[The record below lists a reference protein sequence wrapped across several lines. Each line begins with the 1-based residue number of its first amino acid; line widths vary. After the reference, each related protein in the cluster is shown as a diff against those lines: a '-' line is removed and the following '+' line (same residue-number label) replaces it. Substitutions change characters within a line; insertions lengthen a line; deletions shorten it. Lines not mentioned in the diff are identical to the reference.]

1 MIKWF
6 FDKVFEEFTFLGGIL
21 FYGLICLWFLFNAEY
36 DYFILLI
43 VGAIIIY
50 FITIFIRLFYFKN
63 RPKKIKY
70 KGFVEKIDASSFP
83 SVHAAR
89 ITLLFVFFVKFFFK
103 DLILISLSFMILL
116 MVLSSRI
123 YLKKHYFNDVV
134 GGIFLG
140 LFTSLIFLIN

>member
-21 FYGLICLWFLFNAEY
+21 FYGLVCLWFLFGEKY
-36 DYFILLI
+36 DYFIMLFA
-43 VGAIIIY
+43 GAILIY
-50 FITIFIRLFYFKN
+50 VVAFLIRLFYFKN
-63 RPKKIKY
+63 RPKKMKY
-70 KGFVEKIDASSFP
+70 RGFIEKIDASSFP

-89 ITLLFVFFVKFFFK
+89 ITLLFVFFK
-103 DLILISLSFMILL
+103 DLILISLSFMILV

-123 YLKKHYFNDVV
+123 YLKKHYFSDLL

-140 LFTSLIFLIN
+140 LFTSLIFLTN

>member
-21 FYGLICLWFLFNAEY
+21 FYGLVCLWFLFGEKY
-36 DYFILLI
+36 DYFIMLFAGVILI
-43 VGAIIIY
+43 YVVT
-50 FITIFIRLFYFKN
+50 FLIRLFYFKN
-63 RPKKIKY
+63 RPKKMKY
-70 KGFVEKIDASSFP
+70 RGFIEKIDASSFP

-103 DLILISLSFMILL
+103 DLILISLSFMILV

-123 YLKKHYFNDVV
+123 YLKKHYFSDLL